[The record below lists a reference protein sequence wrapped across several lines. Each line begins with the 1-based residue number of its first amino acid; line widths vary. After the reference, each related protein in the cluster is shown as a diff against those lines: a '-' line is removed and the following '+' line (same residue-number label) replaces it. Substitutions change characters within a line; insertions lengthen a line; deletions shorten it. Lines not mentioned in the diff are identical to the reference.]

1 MKLLVPNQIG
11 SDELRVAL
19 IPAVVKKL
27 VAAGHEI
34 LVEAGA
40 GDGAMFDDP
49 QFTAVG
55 ARLVAPD
62 TAWNEADIVF
72 VVRPPSAERVRTMRP
87 DALLVG
93 MLKPLDH
100 PEFIKE
106 IAPTGVTALG
116 LELLPRITRAQGMD
130 VLSSQ
135 ANLAGYMAVVQA
147 AERLERVFPMMMTAA
162 STLQPAKVF
171 VIGAGVAGLQAI
183 ATAKRLG
190 AVVSAYD
197 VRPAVKEQVQSVGA
211 KFVELPLDTSG
222 TQDKGGYAK
231 ALTDEQQEKQRQLM
245 VKVIAESDVV
255 ITTALIP
262 GRPAPK
268 LIPTSA
274 VEKMNRGSVIIDL
287 AAEKGGNCE
296 LTQAGQVVVHNGVTI
311 VGATNLAATVPTHA
325 SQVYAANLQNLLG
338 AIVDKTGALKLDPT
352 DEIVAGITLCRG
364 GQVVHPTLMK
374 ILGISQEAN
383 HV

>member
-11 SDELRVAL
+11 GDELRVAL
-19 IPAVVKKL
+19 IPSVAKKL
-27 VAAGHEI
+27 VAAGHDI
-34 LVEAGA
+34 SIEAGA
-40 GDGAMFDDP
+40 GDAAMHDDL
-49 QFTAVG
+49 QYLAVG
-55 ARLVAPD
+55 VKVVPPATTWA
-62 TAWNEADIVF
+62 EADIVL
-72 VVRPPSAERVRTMRP
+72 VVRPPEVARVREMKAG
-87 DALLVG
+87 ALLVG

-106 IAPTGVTALG
+106 IAPTNVTALG

-135 ANLAGYMAVVQA
+135 ANLAGYMAVIQA
-147 AERLERVFPMMMTAA
+147 AERLERIFPMMMTAA

-231 ALTDEQQEKQRQLM
+231 ELTDEQKEKQRQLM
-245 VKVIAESDVV
+245 AKVIAESDVV

-268 LIPTSA
+268 LIPTAA
-274 VEKMNRGSVIIDL
+274 VEKMQRGSVIIDL

-296 LTQAGQVVVHNGVTI
+296 LTQPGKTIVHNGVSI
-311 VGATNLAATVPTHA
+311 VGTTNLAATVPTHA
-325 SQVYAANLQNLLG
+325 SQVYAANVLNLLN
-338 AIVDKTGALKLDPT
+338 AIIDKAGTLKLDPA
-352 DEIVAGITLCRG
+352 DEVVAGILLCQNG
-364 GQVVHPTLMK
+364 AVVHPQLK
-374 ILGISQEAN
+374 SLLGIS
-383 HV
+383 

>member
-1 MKLLVPNQIG
+1 MK
-11 SDELRVAL
+11 S
-19 IPAVVKKL
+19 
-27 VAAGHEI
+27 
-34 LVEAGA
+34 
-40 GDGAMFDDP
+40 
-49 QFTAVG
+49 
-55 ARLVAPD
+55 
-62 TAWNEADIVF
+62 
-72 VVRPPSAERVRTMRP
+72 

-100 PEFIKE
+100 PEFVQAV
-106 IAPTGVTALG
+106 APLGITALG
-116 LELLPRITRAQGMD
+116 LELLPRITRAQAMD

-135 ANLAGYMAVVQA
+135 ANLAGYMAVIQA

-171 VIGAGVAGLQAI
+171 VVGAGVAGLQAI

-231 ALTDEQQEKQRQLM
+231 ALTEEQQEKQRQLM
-245 VKVIAESDVV
+245 AKVIAESDVV

-262 GRPAPK
+262 GKPAPK
-268 LIPTSA
+268 LIPAAA
-274 VEKMNRGSVIIDL
+274 VEKMGRGSVIIDL

-296 LTQAGQVVVHNGVTI
+296 LTQPGQIVHHNGVTI
-311 VGATNLAATVPTHA
+311 VGTTNLASTVPTHA
-325 SQVYAANLQNLLG
+325 SQVYAANLQNLLN
-338 AIVDKTGALKLDPT
+338 AIIDKAGVLKLDPA
-352 DEIVAGITLCRG
+352 DEIVAGITLCRD
-364 GQVVHPTLMK
+364 GQVVHPTLK
-374 ILGISQEAN
+374 IILGLNTTMESAT
-383 HV
+383 HA

>member
-11 SDELRVAL
+11 GDELRVAL
-19 IPAVVKKL
+19 IPPVVKKL
-27 VAAGHEI
+27 VAGGHEV
-34 LVEAGA
+34 LLESGAGEAAMFTDDDYTAAGA
-40 GDGAMFDDP
+40 
-49 QFTAVG
+49 
-55 ARLVAPD
+55 RIVAPGA
-62 TAWNEADIVF
+62 AWNQADIVL
-72 VVRPPSAERVRTMRP
+72 VVRPPDVERVRQMKP

-100 PEFIKE
+100 PEFVKE
-106 IAPTGVTALG
+106 IAPAGVTALG
-116 LELLPRITRAQGMD
+116 LELLPRITRAQNMD

-135 ANLAGYMAVVQA
+135 ANLAGYMAVIQA

-222 TQDKGGYAK
+222 SQDKGGYAK
-231 ALTDEQQEKQRQLM
+231 ELTDEQKEKQRQLM
-245 VKVIAESDVV
+245 AKVISESDVV

-268 LIPTSA
+268 LIPTAA
-274 VEKMNRGSVIIDL
+274 VEKMGRGSVIVDL

-296 LTQAGQVVVHNGVTI
+296 LTQPGKIIVHNGVTI
-311 VGATNLAATVPTHA
+311 VGSLNLAATVPTHS
-325 SQVYAANLQNLLG
+325 SQVYAANLQNLLN
-338 AIVDKTGALKLDPT
+338 AIIDKSGALKLDPA
-352 DEIVAGITLCRG
+352 DEIVAAITLCRG
-364 GQVVHPTLMK
+364 GQVVHPTLK
-374 ILGISQEAN
+374 TLLGIA
-383 HV
+383 